1 MTRKIQPIA
10 QEEVSTNKDY
20 TFFETTSLRLILFII
35 ALYIGNLQNNIKE
48 IKIQSILTKIRGL
61 DIPDLPSVL

>member
-20 TFFETTSLRLILFII
+20 TFFEITSLRLILFII